1 MSLDL
6 AIVPIDARIKGT
18 LLSPSNQAPNTQS
31 PSSKLAVAP
40 LTPPVLYGTFT
51 GSAECAQGRS
61 LVSTSSQS
69 EL

>member
-6 AIVPIDARIKGT
+6 ATVPIDARIKGI

-31 PSSKLAVAP
+31 PSSRLAVAP
-40 LTPPVLYGTFT
+40 LTPPVLYGTVT
-51 GSAECAQGRS
+51 GNAECAHGK
-61 LVSTSSQS
+61 SSVGTAAQS